1 MLCQFN
7 LARRVRRRG
16 NLTGNTHQLG
26 QLALHLLHEVFISK
40 HDTRSWVLSSQSL
53 SPQLVAHCVPLVAL
67 ELALCLLDLGPCAH
81 NRSQEPLILCVDL
94 DRLVF
99 PVDRVESNWSW
110 LELHF

>member
-1 MLCQFN
+1 MLSQFN

-40 HDTRSWVLSSQSL
+40 HDTLSWVLSSQPL

-99 PVDRVESNWSW
+99 PVDRVESNWCW